1 MINQKMLGLLA
12 VITLLLPVNIQ
23 DLLPEDLS
31 TPEANAQADD
41 EENDFADAATFLNYL
56 LVELPEKEANQT
68 ANKENTE
75 NKTDQ
80 PEAKAVTTAVS
91 SQAADDSEET
101 KSPEEELVEVVQEW
115 GKNLPFVEE
124 DTSQAQFINT
134 ILPAAILIADEHDI
148 YPSVMIA
155 QAALESSWGRSDL
168 AQMHNNLMGTKGS
181 WEGQSVT
188 VRTREDRGGE
198 SVYIDAGFSV
208 YDSWADSLY
217 RYGLLMKNGVKSDP
231 EIYKGTWRENANNY
245 TDATAWL
252 QGRYAT
258 DTAYAR
264 KLNGTIQSFN
274 LDQYDNIESPE
285 KDLEQVLTKL
295 TIESQTDL

>member
-115 GKNLPFVEE
+115 EKIFHLLKKILRKHNL
-124 DTSQAQFINT
+124 
-134 ILPAAILIADEHDI
+134 LIRF
-148 YPSVMIA
+148 YP
-155 QAALESSWGRSDL
+155 QR
-168 AQMHNNLMGTKGS
+168 
-181 WEGQSVT
+181 
-188 VRTREDRGGE
+188 
-198 SVYIDAGFSV
+198 F
-208 YDSWADSLY
+208 
-217 RYGLLMKNGVKSDP
+217 
-231 EIYKGTWRENANNY
+231 
-245 TDATAWL
+245 
-252 QGRYAT
+252 
-258 DTAYAR
+258 
-264 KLNGTIQSFN
+264 
-274 LDQYDNIESPE
+274 
-285 KDLEQVLTKL
+285 
-295 TIESQTDL
+295 